1 MTALIPLIAIGV
13 FALVIYLTLELV
25 PSAPTGRLAETLIPA
40 DGVVL
45 SGWRRSLSVL
55 DKPVSKW
62 TPAGFI
68 RKVRADLYWAQVG
81 DKWMD
86 WNEVQFMS
94 LRVAAA
100 IAGSV
105 VGTVVFGE
113 PLLALAIALLGFQ
126 YPAMVMGG
134 NARRSRRQFTAQLP
148 EYVQLVSAQMSANV
162 SMEEALR
169 RTSQAQSLAGKWMRR
184 VLQMAQGRD
193 LLEQM
198 QREAQESQLPE
209 YVQLVSAQMSANV
222 SMEEAL
228 RRTSQAQSLAGKWMR
243 RVLQMAQGRD
253 LVEQMQREAQESQLP
268 ELIGMAVQLE
278 FIRRGTAQQELM
290 GQLATSIAADYIGNA
305 EQRAEKI
312 GSELVIP
319 MVIFYFLPF
328 MVTLLIVIGWPIMQ
342 NLGGM

>member
-13 FALVIYLTLELV
+13 FALMIYLTLELV
-25 PSAPTGRLAETLIPA
+25 PSAPTGRLAETLTPA

-45 SGWRRSLSVL
+45 TGWRRSLSVF

-105 VGTVVFGE
+105 VGTIVFGE

-184 VLQMAQGRD
+184 VLQM
-193 LLEQM
+193 
-198 QREAQESQLPE
+198 S
-209 YVQLVSAQMSANV
+209 
-222 SMEEAL
+222 
-228 RRTSQAQSLAGKWMR
+228 
-243 RVLQMAQGRD
+243 QGRD

>member
-1 MTALIPLIAIGV
+1 MISLIPLIGIGV
-13 FALVIYLTLELV
+13 FALITYLTLELV
-25 PSAPTGRLAETLIPA
+25 PSAPTGRLAATLTPA

-45 SGWRRSLSVL
+45 TGWRKSLSVL

-62 TPAGFI
+62 SPAGFI
-68 RKVRADLYWAQVG
+68 RNVRSDLYWAQLAG
-81 DKWMD
+81 KWMD
-86 WNEVQFMS
+86 WNEVQLIS

-100 IAGSV
+100 VTGLV
-105 VGTVVFGE
+105 VGTIMFGE
-113 PLLALAIALLGFQ
+113 ATLAIVVGMIGFQ
-126 YPAMVMGG
+126 YPAMAVGG
-134 NARRSRRQFTAQLP
+134 IARRTRRQFTAQLP

-169 RTSQAQSLAGKWMRR
+169 RTA
-184 VLQMAQGRD
+184 
-193 LLEQM
+193 
-198 QREAQESQLPE
+198 
-209 YVQLVSAQMSANV
+209 
-222 SMEEAL
+222 
-228 RRTSQAQSLAGKWMR
+228 QAQSLAGKWMR

-253 LVEQMQREAQESQLP
+253 LVEQMQREAQDSQLP
-268 ELIGMAVQLE
+268 ELVGMAVQLK

-290 GQLATSIAADYIGNA
+290 GQMATSIAADYIGTA

-328 MVTLLIVIGWPIMQ
+328 MVTLLIVIGWPIVQ

>member
-25 PSAPTGRLAETLIPA
+25 PSAPTGRLAETLTPA
-40 DGVVL
+40 DGVIL
-45 SGWRRSLSVL
+45 TGWRKSLSVL
-55 DKPVSKW
+55 DKPVSRW

-68 RKVRADLYWAQVG
+68 RKVRADLYWAQIG
-81 DKWMD
+81 DKWLG
-86 WNEVQFMS
+86 WNDIQFTS

-100 IAGSV
+100 IAGFV
-105 VGTVVFGE
+105 TGTVVFAE
-113 PLLALAIALLGFQ
+113 PVLAIAIALLGFQ
-126 YPAMVMGG
+126 YPAMAMGG
-134 NARRSRRQFTAQLP
+134 NARRTRRQFTAQLP

-184 VLQMAQGRD
+184 VLQM
-193 LLEQM
+193 
-198 QREAQESQLPE
+198 S
-209 YVQLVSAQMSANV
+209 
-222 SMEEAL
+222 
-228 RRTSQAQSLAGKWMR
+228 
-243 RVLQMAQGRD
+243 QGRD

-290 GQLATSIAADYIGNA
+290 GQLATSIAAEYIGNA

-328 MVTLLIVIGWPIMQ
+328 MVTLLIVIGWPIVQ